1 MTPDPIGFIRYEY
14 GLKKIFLNFCKKLT
28 PTGQLFCV
36 WEGLLK
42 GGKTLKEKNG
52 KLTQREKMFCIYY
65 VSCGNSKEAAFRAGY
80 RQPEK
85 NGAMLLMRED
95 IAANIDILSAS
106 GIRNSRQMARSG
118 YERLAFGDVTDAVR
132 LMFEGD
138 PSAVDPAKYDLF
150 NVAEI
155 KRPKDGAME
164 IKFFDR
170 IKALEKLEA
179 EKKKKKSRVSD
190 FYSALV
196 GSIAE
201 NTEEQESG
209 I

>member
-1 MTPDPIGFIRYEY
+1 M
-14 GLKKIFLNFCKKLT
+14 
-28 PTGQLFCV
+28 
-36 WEGLLK
+36 K

-65 VSCGNSKEAAFRAGY
+65 VSCGNSKEAALRAGY

-170 IKALEKLEA
+170 IKALEKLE
-179 EKKKKKSRVSD
+179 EIDDGDKSNVSD
-190 FYSALV
+190 FYKALV
-196 GSIAE
+196 GK
-201 NTEEQESG
+201 TEVS
-209 I
+209 